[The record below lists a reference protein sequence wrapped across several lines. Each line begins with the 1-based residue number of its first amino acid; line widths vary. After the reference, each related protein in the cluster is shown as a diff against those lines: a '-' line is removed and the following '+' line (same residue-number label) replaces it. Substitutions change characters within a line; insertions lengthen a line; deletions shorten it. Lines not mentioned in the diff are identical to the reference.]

1 MVMTIDLDSHLREEY
16 FLDEV
21 YKLDGAFAD
30 KTPKKVAEGK
40 YPIDNKFE
48 YSFFPW
54 TEREEKSYN
63 HDWIYHPD
71 ENYLDG
77 EMASRQVGG
86 YDMATR
92 VQHNARAEI
101 DQQFIFPTAITIP
114 ATAPGPL
121 GAACARSYNDWVNDL
136 TKDYDTLYPIG
147 IMPMGH
153 PEAMAGEAEYCV
165 KTLGFQA
172 LHMACFT
179 HELKTVDDPIFDPF
193 YKKVEELDVPLLA
206 HPNSRG
212 PSQSMFTR
220 FPQIHALGR
229 PFNSCMVMIGMILG
243 GVFDRFPGLKVVFF
257 ECSAEFPLYWM
268 HRMDDDHKF
277 TDGEIFRS
285 HGMTQIEHIPSY
297 YIKKNCY
304 FTCESDEKLLGL
316 AMEELGDDR
325 ILFASDYPHFDSEYP
340 KTIPDINARTDIT
353 AKQKEMILNK
363 NAEAL
368 LGW

>member
-179 HELKTVDDPIFDPF
+179 HELKT
-193 YKKVEELDVPLLA
+193 
-206 HPNSRG
+206 
-212 PSQSMFTR
+212 
-220 FPQIHALGR
+220 
-229 PFNSCMVMIGMILG
+229 
-243 GVFDRFPGLKVVFF
+243 
-257 ECSAEFPLYWM
+257 
-268 HRMDDDHKF
+268 
-277 TDGEIFRS
+277 
-285 HGMTQIEHIPSY
+285 
-297 YIKKNCY
+297 
-304 FTCESDEKLLGL
+304 
-316 AMEELGDDR
+316 
-325 ILFASDYPHFDSEYP
+325 
-340 KTIPDINARTDIT
+340 
-353 AKQKEMILNK
+353 
-363 NAEAL
+363 
-368 LGW
+368 